1 MDMKKETNGIGNEN
15 NNKRKRDDRS
25 KKKKTSNWQLKSE
38 KPKAKETPEW
48 SPVEHRPPYEVQEIK
63 IADIKIEG
71 KRRSLNSEKLNG
83 LMESIP
89 VFGLRQPIT
98 VRVIKRLSDWKNAK
112 RKYALVTG
120 FHRLE
125 AKKRLG
131 DTTIACIIMEGDER
145 VARMWE
151 ISENLHR
158 AELTPF
164 EHDEQLVEW
173 IKLLEAGPRFS
184 GQKVQKRGRGRPKGG
199 ISEAARRLPIKGG
212 THAAKRKTVGRAQ
225 KVANIFPEAKEAV
238 KKAGLDKNRSK
249 YLKIAAEATLEAQLA
264 KVEELAARES
274 HTKNKRS
281 VGLKQK
287 AKTDP
292 KTPLSADD
300 TDSFKYLIE
309 EWNKAHELKRAFIN
323 ASPNVRVRFLDTIRQ
338 DHSLSTPRHARS
350 TRTHWA

>member
-1 MDMKKETNGIGNEN
+1 LK
-15 NNKRKRDDRS
+15 S
-25 KKKKTSNWQLKSE
+25 KKS
-38 KPKAKETPEW
+38 KAKETPEW
-48 SPVEHRPPYEVQEIK
+48 SPVAHSPPNEMQEIE

-83 LMESIP
+83 LMESLP
-89 VFGLRQPIT
+89 VLGLRQPIT
-98 VRVIKRLSDWKNAK
+98 VRAIKRRSNWKNVK
-112 RKYALVTG
+112 RQYALVTG

-131 DTTIACIIMEGDER
+131 DATILCIVMEGDER
-145 VARMWE
+145 AARMWE

-164 EHDEQLVEW
+164 EHDEQVVEW

-184 GQKVQKRGRGRPKGG
+184 GQKVQKKGRGRPKGG
-199 ISEAARRLPIKGG
+199 FSEAARKLPIKGR
-212 THAAKRKTVGRAQ
+212 THAAKRKTVERAQ
-225 KVANIFPEAKEAV
+225 KIANIFPEAKEAI

-249 YLKIAAEATLEAQLA
+249 YLEIAAEATLEAQLV

-274 HTKNKRS
+274 HTKTKRS
-281 VGLKQK
+281 FGLKAK
-287 AKTDP
+287 ADP

-300 TDSFKYLIE
+300 TDSFEYLIE

-323 ASPNVRVRFLDTIRQ
+323 ASPNARERFLDTIRQ
-338 DHSLSTPRHARS
+338 DHSPSTPQHARS
-350 TRTHWA
+350 ARAHWA